1 MSLGVVCYESK
12 NMGSGRLKERVKA
25 VVHMM
30 EGADWVGGVLA
41 GGRGCKNSKINS
53 CAWEVAPEFL
63 AFRTKGKI
71 GGGLGRVQFY

>member
-30 EGADWVGGVLA
+30 EAVDWVGGVLA
-41 GGRGCKNSKINS
+41 GGRG
-53 CAWEVAPEFL
+53 W
-63 AFRTKGKI
+63 
-71 GGGLGRVQFY
+71 